1 MYAFIHVIKTDG
13 AVVREQPGF
22 SGKYLRS
29 YFNGTLVVVLP
40 DTVMADGIVWA
51 HVIVAADKTEGWI
64 VQSLL
69 LVATPAPN
77 W

>member
-22 SGKYLRS
+22 SGKWLGS
-29 YFNGTLVVVLP
+29 YFNGTLVIVLP
-40 DTVMADGIVWA
+40 DTVVADGEVWA
-51 HVIVAADKTEGWI
+51 HVIVPSYKTEGWI